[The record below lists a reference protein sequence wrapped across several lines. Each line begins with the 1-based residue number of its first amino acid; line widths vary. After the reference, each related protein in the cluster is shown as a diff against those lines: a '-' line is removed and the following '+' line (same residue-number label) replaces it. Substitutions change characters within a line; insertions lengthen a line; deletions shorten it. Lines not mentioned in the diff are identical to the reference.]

1 MTSGGLLRTTVIGCA
16 IAAAAAVVVGFA
28 TDRTG
33 EGIGVGAGLLL
44 GSMNGY
50 LVQGLLTRGTPMVA
64 GSMLRIVFFSSLVLL
79 AALVLRGEAWSVP
92 LGIGLAQLV
101 MVGAG
106 LRQGLRRA

>member
-16 IAAAAAVVVGFA
+16 IAAVAAVVAGCA
-28 TDRTG
+28 TGRASA
-33 EGIGVGAGLLL
+33 GIGVGAGLLL
-44 GSMNGY
+44 GSINGY
-50 LVQGLLTRGTPMVA
+50 LVQGLLSRGAPMVG
-64 GSMLRIVFFSSLVLL
+64 GSMLRIVLFSSLVLV